1 MLTFAACVVVG
12 TILTQ
17 PVATPSPAAPG
28 GSPAAEQLDWRSTEP
43 PYLTRHVQLTRPED
57 FSRAG
62 EAYFDH
68 QKPARW
74 VVFQAIPRPAA
85 GQAPDANYGMY
96 IAKLVRDAAGGVT
109 GIETPTLIS
118 APGSYNTCGW
128 FHPSEPG
135 VITWGSTV
143 VAPTMT
149 DAPGYSKDRRRYS
162 WQFPP
167 ETEVVA
173 FGVMDVW
180 MDFQG
185 QQVSASMQRWR
196 RQNPGS
202 ELALIQPPPP
212 PDYVRRS
219 DPAPLF
225 SRPGYDAEG
234 SYSPDGRFYL
244 YTHVDPA
251 NNDPNLWIFDTKTK
265 AHTPIVTARGYD
277 GGPFFH
283 PDFPRTPWICYRS
296 DRRGDNNLQLFIGEI
311 ALGNDADPSVP
322 IGLAREIQVT
332 DDADIV
338 NWCPYWHPTGGYL
351 VFASSAVSHAN
362 YEVFAI
368 KVDQALFPTRTPAA
382 AGEGKDAT
390 PAAKPEDG
398 ATPPALATPA
408 KDWPRVRVTSAT
420 GFDGLPAFSA
430 DGTLMMWTSQ
440 RGPKLEGEQRP
451 SSQLW
456 IAEVVGE
463 PAWNATPRTPAP
475 RTTTPPAPSP

>member
-1 MLTFAACVVVG
+1 M
-12 TILTQ
+12 
-17 PVATPSPAAPG
+17 
-28 GSPAAEQLDWRSTEP
+28 LDWRTLEA
-43 PYLTRHVQLTRPED
+43 PYLTRYVQLTKPED

-74 VVFQAIPRPAA
+74 VVFQAIPRPAP
-85 GQAPDANYGMY
+85 GQAPDTNYGMY
-96 IAKLVRDAAGGVT
+96 IAKLARDAAGVVT

-128 FHPSEPG
+128 FHPTRSG
-135 VITWGSTV
+135 VITWGSTM

-149 DAPGYSKDRRRYS
+149 DAPGYSRDRRRYS

-167 ETEVVA
+167 ETQVVSESQPECLA
-173 FGVMDVW
+173 DTLYAIRLESDKRWAREHPGEPP
-180 MDFQG
+180 
-185 QQVSASMQRWR
+185 QQPSMGAL
-196 RQNPGS
+196 NPNR
-202 ELALIQPPPP
+202 ALVGFEPG
-212 PDYVRRS
+212 
-219 DPAPLF
+219 PLF

-234 SYSPDGRFYL
+234 SFSADGRFYL

-251 NNDPNLWIFDTKTK
+251 NNDPNLWIFDTTTK
-265 AHTPIVTARGYD
+265 SHTPIVTARGYD

-283 PDFPRTPWICYRS
+283 PDFPNTPWICYRS

-311 ALGNDADPSVP
+311 AMGNDGDPSVP

-332 DDADIV
+332 DDEGIV
-338 NWCPYWHPTGGYL
+338 NWCPFWHPTGVYL

-368 KVDQALFPTRTPAA
+368 KVDRGTVAPRPAA
-382 AGEGKDAT
+382 PG
-390 PAAKPEDG
+390 AKPEEG
-398 ATPPALATPA
+398 ASTQVPATMVPVSE
-408 KDWPRVRVTSAT
+408 WPRVRVTSAT

-430 DGTLMMWTSQ
+430 DGGLMMWTSQ
-440 RGPKLEGEQRP
+440 RGPMIAGEQRP

-463 PAWNATPRTPAP
+463 PAWNAARSGATGAPVVTPA
-475 RTTTPPAPSP
+475 APKP